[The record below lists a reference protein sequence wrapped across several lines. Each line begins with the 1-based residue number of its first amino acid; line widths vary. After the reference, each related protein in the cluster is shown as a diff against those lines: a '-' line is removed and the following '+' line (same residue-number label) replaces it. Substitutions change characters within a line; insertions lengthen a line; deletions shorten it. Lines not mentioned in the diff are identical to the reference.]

1 LTFETSHVDVNL
13 LVVGLLVAAVVVVL
27 FGLTKLF
34 RK

>member
-13 LVVGLLVAAVVVVL
+13 LVVGLLLAAVVVVL